1 MQVLRAISVQVL
13 AVVEEELVD
22 RTSGQWPHQLWRH
35 LVGQKDAPDEDIS
48 ENPLHKDIQVVA
60 LVGET
65 RHERGIVLQSSW
77 RQAVPPICERRRHLA
92 VERATDGSE
101 AQGLPHVEPDNQLL
115 NEGEPWELVPDRGR
129 QVEHCRVEAQKHA
142 DHAPM
147 PHQEGI
153 RDAQAAVCIMYPLH
167 ANVCNLSE
175 GLALHLSLIWRGE
188 AARLIVVEPI
198 DTERGPHLVPLE
210 RHSWN
215 ALNERIQPLGGE
227 G

>member
-13 AVVEEELVD
+13 AVVEEEFVD

-35 LVGQKDAPDEDIS
+35 LVGQENAPNEDIS

-60 LVGET
+60 LVGEA

-92 VERATDGSE
+92 VEGATEGSE
-101 AQGLPHVEPDNQLL
+101 AQGLPHVEPDDQLL
-115 NEGEPWELVPDRGR
+115 NEGEPWELIPDRGR
-129 QVEHCRVEAQKHA
+129 QVEHSRVEAQKHA

-153 RDAQAAVCIMYPLH
+153 RDAQAAVCIMHPLH
-167 ANVCNLSE
+167 ANVCDLCE
-175 GLALHLSLIWRGE
+175 GLAPHLSLIWREE
-188 AARLIVVEPI
+188 AASHVLVQPH
-198 DTERGPHLVPLE
+198 DTERGSHLVPLE

-215 ALNERIQPLGGE
+215 AK
-227 G
+227 